1 MEPHDQHIGEDTI
14 FCVDMLF
21 TPQDIKTT
29 AKISKLATLCK
40 VKYQLYILL
49 IYSESIRE
57 AIINNILLKNYSIIN
72 IFYSIICT
80 NIFCWWILECILLDK
95 VN

>member
-1 MEPHDQHIGEDTI
+1 MEPHDQHIGEDTV
-14 FCVDMLF
+14 FCVDMFF

-49 IYSESIRE
+49 IYSIRE
-57 AIINNILLKNYSIIN
+57 AINNILLKNYSIIN
-72 IFYSIICT
+72 IFYSIICI
-80 NIFCWWILECILLDK
+80 NIFYWWSLECILLDR